1 MELGLLT
8 ATCHESDLHA
18 IAARASDIGYETLEL
33 AAWPADDDVRN
44 TDELRFSPSRAAEE
58 PEHGQS
64 VLDELAAYDLTV
76 ESLAYYP
83 NNLHPDPEERQ
94 GNQAHLK
101 DVIRAAS
108 NMDIDLVG
116 TFIGRDPS
124 MPIDKALEDAK
135 SEWPEIVAFAE
146 RHDVRLMI
154 ENCPMDHYGAYG
166 TNLFYSPAIWDELFE
181 AIDSD
186 YLGLNYDPSHL
197 YWLDIDHTEMIN
209 RYSDRIFQ
217 AHAKDT
223 EIRTERRD
231 EIGILADRAST
242 EDHWWRYRIPGLGD
256 IDWSAYIRTL
266 YDAGFDGA
274 LVIEHEDPTFETSVE
289 RFWKGAEIGYRELAP
304 YL

>member
-1 MELGLLT
+1 MQLGLLT
-8 ATCHESDLHA
+8 ATCHESDLRE
-18 IAARASDIGYETLEL
+18 IASRASAIGFETLEL
-33 AAWPADDDVRN
+33 AAWPEEDSVDE
-44 TDELRFSPSRAAEE
+44 TDELRFSPQYAAEA
-58 PEHGQS
+58 PEHGQD
-64 VLDELAAYDLTV
+64 VLDALAEYDLGV

-83 NNLHPDPEERQ
+83 NNLHPDPEQRRA
-94 GNQAHLK
+94 NQAHLK

-124 MPIDKALEDAK
+124 MPIDEALADAK
-135 SEWPEIVAFAE
+135 SEWPELVEFGE

-166 TNLFYSPAIWDELFE
+166 TNLFYSPEIWDELFE
-181 AIDSD
+181 AIDSE

-197 YWLDIDHTEMIN
+197 YWLDIDHNEMVE

-223 EIRTERRD
+223 EIRRNRRD
-231 EIGILADRAST
+231 ELGILADRAQT
-242 EDHWWRYRIPGLGD
+242 DDHWWRYRIPGLGD
-256 IDWSAYIRTL
+256 IDWSAYIRSL
-266 YDAGFDGA
+266 YDAGFEGA
-274 LVIEHEDPTFETSVE
+274 LVIEHEDPTFETSVD
-289 RFWKGAEIGYRELAP
+289 RFWKGAEIGYRELDR